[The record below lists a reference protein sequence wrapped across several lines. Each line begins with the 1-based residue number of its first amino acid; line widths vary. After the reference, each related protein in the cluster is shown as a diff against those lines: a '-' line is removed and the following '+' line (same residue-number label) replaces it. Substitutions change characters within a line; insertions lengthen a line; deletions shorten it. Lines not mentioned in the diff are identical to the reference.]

1 MVVRASLSCGNDSYT
16 MLNARGLRIHEKMR
30 CRNFPSSS
38 PKTRMSQLY
47 IGVNKP
53 EHMHLWGPFTRP
65 VIGIDRP
72 FEAGDRVTLDRK
84 DFFDFFWHHSQV
96 LLVEKVVPYHSLH
109 LRDLS
114 PGAVRMNVTVIVS
127 VEETADREATWI
139 EEAIFYSLGKSRVM
153 QWLDRSLVNP
163 VLQLA
168 AGYRTNKAFRRL
180 QAILQ
185 QPHAPVSS

>member
-1 MVVRASLSCGNDSYT
+1 MKQTKIRKRSLHMGVICVRA
-16 MLNARGLRIHEKMR
+16 RIRAPLPQVWE
-30 CRNFPSSS
+30 F
-38 PKTRMSQLY
+38 L
-47 IGVNKP
+47 IKP

-96 LLVEKVVPYHSLH
+96 LLVEKVVPSHSLH

-163 VLQLA
+163 VLQLIA
-168 AGYRTNKAFRRL
+168 RYPTHKAFRRL
-180 QAILQ
+180 RASVE
-185 QPHAPVSS
+185 QPHTPVSS

>member
-1 MVVRASLSCGNDSYT
+1 MGVSRVRELIRAPLPQVWEF
-16 MLNARGLRIHEKMR
+16 LI
-30 CRNFPSSS
+30 
-38 PKTRMSQLY
+38 
-47 IGVNKP
+47 KP
-53 EHMHLWGPFTRP
+53 ENMHVWEPLTRP
-65 VIGIDRP
+65 VAGFDRP
-72 FEAGDRVTLDRK
+72 FQAGDRVTLYRR
-84 DFFDFFWHHSQV
+84 DFFRNHSQV

-114 PGAVRMNVTVIVS
+114 PGAVRMNVTVIVR

-163 VLQLA
+163 VLQLG

>member
-1 MVVRASLSCGNDSYT
+1 
-16 MLNARGLRIHEKMR
+16 
-30 CRNFPSSS
+30 
-38 PKTRMSQLY
+38 
-47 IGVNKP
+47 
-53 EHMHLWGPFTRP
+53 MHVWGPLTRP
-65 VIGIDRP
+65 VTGFDRP
-72 FEAGDRVTLDRK
+72 FQAGDRVTLYRR
-84 DFFDFFWHHSQV
+84 DFFWHHSQV

-163 VLQLA
+163 VLQLIA
-168 AGYRTNKAFRRL
+168 RYRTHNAFRRARL
-180 QAILQ
+180 NVE
-185 QPHAPVSS
+185 QPHTPVAS